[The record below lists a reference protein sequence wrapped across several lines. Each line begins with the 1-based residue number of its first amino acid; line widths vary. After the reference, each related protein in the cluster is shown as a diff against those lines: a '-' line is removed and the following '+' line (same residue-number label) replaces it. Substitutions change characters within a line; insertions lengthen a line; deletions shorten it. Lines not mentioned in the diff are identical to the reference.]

1 MSSKWDILKKYSM
14 YIMGKILNFLLPARC
29 IVTGDIVESSE
40 MISAEAWAQLDFLS
54 APFCAKCGVPF
65 QVLDNDVNE
74 VLVCTYCLDNPPFY
88 EKARAALR
96 YDDGSRGLVLAY
108 KHGDKT
114 HMAIPFSLWMANAGQ
129 DVLDGADII
138 VPVPLH
144 WKRLIKRRYNQAALL
159 AQCLSKKTKLPV
171 DTTSF
176 KRTRATRPQG
186 HMNMKDRR
194 KNVGSAFAVAD
205 VNRKVFEGKSI
216 VLVDDVFTTGAT
228 VNECA
233 KVLLEAG
240 ARSVNVLVVARTVYI

>member
-1 MSSKWDILKKYSM
+1 M
-14 YIMGKILNFLLPARC
+14 YIMGKVLNFLLPARC
-29 IVTGDIVESSE
+29 IVTGDIVESTE

-65 QVLDNDVNE
+65 QVLDNDVE
-74 VLVCTYCLDNPPFY
+74 DALICTYCLDTPPFY
-88 EKARAALR
+88 DKARAALR

-129 DVLDGADII
+129 ELLDGADLI

-144 WKRLIKRRYNQAALL
+144 WKRLITRRYNQAALL
-159 AQCLSKKTKLPV
+159 AQCLSRKTKIPV

-176 KRTRATRPQG
+176 KRTKSTRPQG
-186 HMNMKDRR
+186 HMNMKERC
-194 KNVGSAFAVAD
+194 KNVGSAFSVPD
-205 VNRKVFEGKSI
+205 VNKNIFEGKNI

-228 VNECA
+228 ANECA
-233 KVLLEAG
+233 KVLLASG
-240 ARSVNVLVVARTVYI
+240 ARSVNVLSVARTVYI